1 MLPCI
6 SGLSWLPLLSTTS
19 VLAGVTLSHAQP
31 LPKRVSAALVNASLN
46 ALKPPNCSK
55 MAWPTSPTGSPP
67 PAGDMTCQNSE
78 WLA

>member
-19 VLAGVTLSHAQP
+19 FCSGVTLSQAQP
-31 LPKRVSAALVNASLN
+31 LPKRVSAALVKASLN
-46 ALKPPNCSK
+46 ASKPPSSAS
-55 MAWPTSPTGSPP
+55 MALATRPCGWPP
-67 PAGDMTCQNSE
+67 PVGDMTFQNSE